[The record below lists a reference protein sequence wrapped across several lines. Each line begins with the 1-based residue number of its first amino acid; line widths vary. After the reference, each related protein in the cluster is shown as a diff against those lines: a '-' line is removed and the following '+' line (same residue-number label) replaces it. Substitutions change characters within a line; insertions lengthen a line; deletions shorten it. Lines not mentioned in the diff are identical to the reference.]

1 MPEDYT
7 AQIKAAYDKMCEQ
20 GSISPYLKK
29 PTPSNLRRHSL
40 NLYRTKNTLRD
51 KGIICDFLE
60 INLKSDDLEPIIR
73 DAPLKKFKAVQYFF
87 KSKTEEPRD
96 YTIEFIAWLIDFELD
111 LNGQDHLSTNKE
123 NTFQEEKPIEQA
135 KLEKDANDELQ
146 NDESAQEYPAE
157 NKINEEVGEGQ
168 DKKEIEKEE
177 SLELT
182 TKKEVEHGKGKRKR
196 IYAIAALL
204 ALFGSG
210 AYFAFNY
217 IPDTNNTIQPF
228 VTTDCMY
235 WTGDHYELVACN
247 SAAGQVQ
254 HQIPFDAFEWKY
266 LKKINCPDTL
276 TDNDIGKVW
285 YMKVQNDIELYTAKG
300 RYPLDTNRV
309 LRPLSKYMLDQY
321 IPRKKKVAFLE
332 WALKGISVVAIVAFL
347 GLVWALWAR
356 ARAKKARLSSL

>member
-1 MPEDYT
+1 MLDDYP
-7 AQIKAAYDKMCEQ
+7 AQVKAAYLKMCSD
-20 GSISPYLKK
+20 GTVSVNLKK
-29 PTPSNLRRHSL
+29 PTPNSLRQESVVV
-40 NLYRTKNTLRD
+40 YRRKNTLRD
-51 KGIICDFLE
+51 KDIVCTFLE
-60 INLKSDDLEPIIR
+60 LKHEDNLEPFIR
-73 DAPLKKFKAVQYFF
+73 QARLNKFRAVQNFLT
-87 KSKTEEPRD
+87 KDIPNPRYD
-96 YTIEFIAWLIDFELD
+96 NIEFIAWLIDFKLD
-111 LNGQDHLSTNKE
+111 LNGQDHLSTDKE
-123 NTFQEEKPIEQA
+123 NTIQGEKPIEQA
-135 KLEKDANDELQ
+135 TLEKDVNDELE
-146 NDESAQEYPAE
+146 NDGSAEVYPDE
-157 NKINEEVGEGQ
+157 NKITEEVGEGQ

-182 TKKEVEHGKGKRKR
+182 IKKEVEYGKGKRKR

-217 IPDTNNTIQPF
+217 KPDTNNTIQPF

-235 WTGDHYELVACN
+235 WAGDHYELVACN
-247 SAAGQVQ
+247 SAASHVQ

-285 YMKVQNDIELYTAKG
+285 YMKVKNDIELYTAKG

-332 WALKGISVVAIVAFL
+332 WALKGISAVAIVAFL
-347 GLVWALWAR
+347 GLIWALWAR
-356 ARAKKARLSSL
+356 ASAKKAKLSSP